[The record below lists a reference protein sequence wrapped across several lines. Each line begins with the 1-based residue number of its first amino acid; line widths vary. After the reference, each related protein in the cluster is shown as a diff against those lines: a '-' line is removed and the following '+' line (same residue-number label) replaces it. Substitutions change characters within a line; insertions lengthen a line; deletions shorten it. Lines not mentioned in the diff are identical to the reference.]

1 MTQNY
6 YKIGGNK
13 MKEESK
19 KTKNK
24 NINTIK
30 ILTIVLLI
38 ILISM
43 IGFFGIYAQ
52 EKNQMKNSVKDY
64 SYAMDINGARTLKL
78 QVNKETSEVIKDK
91 DGNVIKVSNM
101 MKKYKKMVIQKSKLQ
116 IIVMMC

>member
-1 MTQNY
+1 
-6 YKIGGNK
+6 

-91 DGNVIKVSNM
+91 DGNVIKSATDEE
-101 MKKYKKMVIQKSKLQ
+101 IQENGYTKSKLQ